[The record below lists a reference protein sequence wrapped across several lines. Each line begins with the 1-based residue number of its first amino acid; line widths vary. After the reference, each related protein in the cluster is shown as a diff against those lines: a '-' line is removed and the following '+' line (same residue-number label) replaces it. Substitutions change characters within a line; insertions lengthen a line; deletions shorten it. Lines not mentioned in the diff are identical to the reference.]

1 MGCTA
6 LSLIDKSFL
15 YSHFGGVFK
24 KLKPQKSASPAE
36 TYPADS
42 ETSTSTGAESETSTE
57 STYGSTWQ
65 EESEST
71 YTAPSYSSA
80 SSTVTDSTKNTLSS
94 DVNIKGSIRFV
105 NELTIDGKIEGEIS
119 SEGVLTVG
127 ENAEIQGE
135 IRTKSVSVHGK
146 VTGNITVDE
155 RCELKSQATLIG
167 DLKASRLLIEEGAT
181 FVGKSEV
188 NPNRV
193 QVAAPSVVPEE
204 DASKITSFGS
214 V

>member
-57 STYGSTWQ
+57 STYG
-65 EESEST
+65 
-71 YTAPSYSSA
+71 
-80 SSTVTDSTKNTLSS
+80 STVTDSTKNTLSS